1 MAEAVGTIFSKPD
14 VSDEQLFKARATAHR
29 STSLHTSALQF
40 ATLTAASSGL
50 LTPAQGTLSG
60 WSGDVVPPGERKR
73 LVARLDKMT
82 LRIRALDDAPR
93 AEEPQAGSE

>member
-1 MAEAVGTIFSKPD
+1 
-14 VSDEQLFKARATAHR
+14 
-29 STSLHTSALQF
+29 
-40 ATLTAASSGL
+40 
-50 LTPAQGTLSG
+50 
-60 WSGDVVPPGERKR
+60 VVPPGERKR